1 MISQASQPEKLWTPG
16 FILGTVVNF
25 TLLVNYYMLMVVMTS
40 YAMAAY
46 NAPASLAAFCASIF
60 IVGTLIARF
69 VSGPLISRFNRKV
82 ILGAGVVCEIAFTC
96 LYLADFPLV
105 LLMGLRFLHGLAYG
119 CCSTTISTVVTGG
132 VPASRKGE
140 GVGYFMLSVTLGA
153 ALGPF
158 VGIFVSNT
166 FGYHL
171 LFITAASVSVL
182 SLLCT
187 LALKVPPAPLTSK
200 KAAAP
205 SADAATSAAGDASAP
220 ERPAAASNA
229 SASENPA
236 AARTGQPAPSAPRKA
251 FSFSNFIERNT
262 LPVSIVC
269 GVVFFGYSSL
279 LTFLTPFA
287 TERDL
292 MGAASIF
299 FIVYAA
305 SMFVTRPF
313 TGRAFDRRGAAF
325 VMVPAFLVFAVGMVV
340 LAFSTADWMVLVAAL
355 LLGYGVGTVQSSG
368 LAVAVRRVD
377 DTRLSLANSTF
388 YMCLDVGVGIGPLL
402 LGLLVPYV
410 GYANLYLCMA
420 GVGIAAL
427 ALFLVIN
434 RKK

>member
-1 MISQASQPEKLWTPG
+1 MISQASQPDKLWTPG

-60 IVGTLIARF
+60 IVGTLVARF

-96 LYLADFPLV
+96 LYLADFPLM

-132 VPASRKGE
+132 VPSSRKGE

-171 LFITAASVSVL
+171 LFITAAGVSVL

-187 LALKVPPAPLTSK
+187 LALKVPPAPMKSE

-205 SADAATSAAGDASAP
+205 SART
-220 ERPAAASNA
+220 AAASDAPAASSNPA
-229 SASENPA
+229 SAHLANTRAS
-236 AARTGQPAPSAPRKA
+236 QPAPSAPRKA
-251 FSFSNFIERNT
+251 FSFSSFIERNT

-325 VMVPAFLVFAVGMVV
+325 VMVPAFFVFSAGMVV
-340 LAFSTADWMVLVAAL
+340 LAFSTADWMVLTAAL

-402 LGLLVPYV
+402 LGLIVPYV
-410 GYANLYLCMA
+410 GYADLYLCMA

-427 ALFLVIN
+427 ALFLAID